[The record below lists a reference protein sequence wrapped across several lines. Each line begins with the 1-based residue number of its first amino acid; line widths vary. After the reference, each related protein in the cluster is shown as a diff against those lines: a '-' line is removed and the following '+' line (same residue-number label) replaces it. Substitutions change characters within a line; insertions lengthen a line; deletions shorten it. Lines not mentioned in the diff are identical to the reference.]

1 MCLFW
6 NINFHLAAI
15 THLHHPPVSLAS
27 AYLTCTLLQTS
38 ESEELSLIP
47 CKMQQP
53 SRLQLHVTRATAQS
67 TGWEKT
73 GPLLLLCA

>member
-6 NINFHLAAI
+6 NINFHLDAV
-15 THLHHPPVSLAS
+15 THLYHPPVSLAS

-38 ESEELSLIP
+38 ESEELSLIL

-53 SRLQLHVTRATAQS
+53 SRLLHLTQRNLAQH
-67 TGWEKT
+67 
-73 GPLLLLCA
+73 PVIQ